1 MTRYALNLPLAL
13 KREAEQI
20 AKQQGISLN
29 QFILWS
35 VAEKVGAL
43 SKGLDDPDFPGI
55 TYRRGASRQPTPVL
69 RGTGIRVQTIA
80 IAANIWGMSP
90 AEIANEYDIPE
101 TQIKEAQ
108 AFYEA
113 HRAEVDAAIAAE
125 SALEPNS
132 PLLESPHT

>member
-1 MTRYALNLPLAL
+1 MTRYALNLPPAL
-13 KREAEQI
+13 KREAEQL

-43 SKGLDDPDFPGI
+43 AQDVDDPDFPGI

-80 IAANIWGMSP
+80 IATKKWGMSA
-90 AEIANEYDIPE
+90 AEIANEYDLPG

-113 HRAEVDAAIAAE
+113 HRAEIDAAIAAE
-125 SALEPNS
+125 
-132 PLLESPHT
+132 ESMAPK